1 MSTSPLIDCTA
12 LAALLQ
18 DPHTLLVDCRSELLD
33 HQWGQRQYEAGH
45 LPGAVFASLGTDLSA
60 PVTAGSGRHPLPQ
73 AAQFAALL
81 SSWGVTEQTRIVA
94 YDQGPGPYAARLWWL
109 LRARGGPAAQVLDG
123 GWAAWVAAGL
133 PVTQDLPPAHA
144 ATQVPVREFTGTVDA
159 ADVAAAAQ
167 DRARVL
173 IDARGAD
180 RFAGQNETIDPIA
193 GHVPGA
199 VNQPFTANLVAG
211 RFADPAALRERWQ
224 QVLGPRAPQQL
235 ISMCG
240 SGITACHNLLALEL
254 AGLGGGQL
262 YPGSWSHWI
271 RDPARPVASGA
282 T

>member
-133 PVTQDLPPAHA
+133 PVTQDLPPARA
-144 ATQVPVREFTGTVDA
+144 ATQVPVREFTGTVDV

-167 DRARVL
+167 DPARVL

-211 RFADPAALRERWQ
+211 RFADPAALRERWL
-224 QVLGPRAPQQL
+224 QVLGPRAPQHL

-240 SGITACHNLLALEL
+240 SGVTACHNLLALEL

>member
-1 MSTSPLIDCTA
+1 
-12 LAALLQ
+12 
-18 DPHTLLVDCRSELLD
+18 
-33 HQWGQRQYEAGH
+33 
-45 LPGAVFASLGTDLSA
+45 
-60 PVTAGSGRHPLPQ
+60 
-73 AAQFAALL
+73 
-81 SSWGVTEQTRIVA
+81 
-94 YDQGPGPYAARLWWL
+94 
-109 LRARGGPAAQVLDG
+109 
-123 GWAAWVAAGL
+123 
-133 PVTQDLPPAHA
+133 
-144 ATQVPVREFTGTVDA
+144 VREFTGTVDV
-159 ADVAAAAQ
+159 ADVAAAAH
-167 DRARVL
+167 DPARVL

-211 RFADPAALRERWQ
+211 RFADPAALRERWL